1 MYDVSYCI
9 QGIASTRSQTSG
21 TDATAFGV
29 LSTASSRAST
39 DVGAVTDTSG
49 RTATRK
55 ILSQACK
62 IDVMEINGNG
72 LVSGCLWMMMMMMA
86 TLVVVYSVR

>member
-1 MYDVSYCI
+1 MYDVSYCM

-39 DVGAVTDTSG
+39 DVGAVMGTSG
-49 RTATRK
+49 RIATRK
-55 ILSQACK
+55 ILSRACK
-62 IDVMEINGNG
+62 VDVMEINGNG
-72 LVSGCLWMMMMMMA
+72 LVSGCLWMMMMMA

>member
-1 MYDVSYCI
+1 MYDVSYCM

-72 LVSGCLWMMMMMMA
+72 LVSGCVWMMMA

>member
-1 MYDVSYCI
+1 M
-9 QGIASTRSQTSG
+9 
-21 TDATAFGV
+21 
-29 LSTASSRAST
+29 
-39 DVGAVTDTSG
+39 GAVMGTSG
-49 RTATRK
+49 RIATRK

-72 LVSGCLWMMMMMMA
+72 LVSGCLWMMMMMMMA